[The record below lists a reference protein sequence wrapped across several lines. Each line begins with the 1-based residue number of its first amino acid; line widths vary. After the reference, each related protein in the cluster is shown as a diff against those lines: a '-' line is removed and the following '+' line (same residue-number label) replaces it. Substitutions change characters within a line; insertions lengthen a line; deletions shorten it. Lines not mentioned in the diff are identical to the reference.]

1 MAARKG
7 KREERKLKVITYAH
21 VGTWGNLVKWENLTP
36 EQKQRGAAKLSAK
49 YLNTLYAGK
58 AEFWPEGYESK
69 EDFER
74 QERILRETYTPEIK
88 AKVRDAHM
96 N

>member
-7 KREERKLKVITYAH
+7 KREERKIKVISYVH
-21 VGTWGNLVKWENLTP
+21 VGTWGNLVKWEDLTP

-74 QERILRETYTPEIK
+74 QERILREKYKPDHST
-88 AKVRDAHM
+88 AVGGASM

>member
-7 KREERKLKVITYAH
+7 KREERKIKVISYVH
-21 VGTWGNLVKWENLTP
+21 VGTWGNLVKWEDLTP

-74 QERILRETYTPEIK
+74 QERILREKYKPDHST
-88 AKVRDAHM
+88 AVREASM